1 MSSPADGS
9 SFWESVIGR
18 LHKTVLVKFK
28 KWHYGINGIMAES
41 VTKIDNAGRVVIPKE
56 IRERMGLTQ
65 DTTLL
70 VTEASDD
77 IVVLKKLDVKGLA
90 SKLRRELKGMDVE
103 DVAKRVEKQ
112 SNEQARKEYKALR
125 D

>member
-1 MSSPADGS
+1 MAA
-9 SFWESVIGR
+9 SVI
-18 LHKTVLVKFK
+18 
-28 KWHYGINGIMAES
+28 
-41 VTKIDNAGRVVIPKE
+41 KIDKAGRVVIPKE
-56 IRERMGLTQ
+56 IREKMGLAQ

-90 SKLRRELKGMDVE
+90 SKLRRELKGVDVE
-103 DVAKRVEKQ
+103 SIAKRVDKR

-125 D
+125 H